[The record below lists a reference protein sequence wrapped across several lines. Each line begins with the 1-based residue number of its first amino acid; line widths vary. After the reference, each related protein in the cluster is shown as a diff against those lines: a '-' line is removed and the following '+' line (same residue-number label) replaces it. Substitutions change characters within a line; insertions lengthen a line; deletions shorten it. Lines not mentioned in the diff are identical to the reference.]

1 MSPQPKPHLSPEAY
15 LAAERVAPFKS
26 EYVNGE
32 VFAMA
37 GASVQHVL
45 IAANLVGELR
55 TQLKERDC
63 RVFSADLRV
72 KVSASGLYTYPDV
85 AVVCGPL
92 LFDDDRQDT
101 LLNPLVLIEVLSES
115 TQDYDRGGK
124 FELYRALASLRE
136 YVLVA
141 QDRPH
146 VEHFLRQ
153 DDGRWLFEES
163 NQPDGS
169 IVLPSIGCTLEL
181 REVYDKVALPKVDR

>member
-1 MSPQPKPHLSPEAY
+1 MTLQPKPRLSPEEY
-15 LAAERVAPFKS
+15 LAAERLAPVKS

-55 TQLKERDC
+55 AQLKGRDC

-72 KVSASGLYTYPDV
+72 KVSDSGLYTYPDV

-92 LFDDDRQDT
+92 VFDDDRQDT
-101 LLNPLVLIEVLSES
+101 LLNPMVLIEVLSES
-115 TQDYDRGGK
+115 TKDYDRGGK
-124 FELYRALASLRE
+124 FELYRALDSLRE

-146 VEHFLRQ
+146 VEHFLLQ
-153 DDGRWLFEES
+153 DDGRWLFEET
-163 NQPDGS
+163 NQPDAS
-169 IVLPSIGCTLEL
+169 VALPSIGCVLAL
-181 REVYDKVALPKVDR
+181 REVYDKVAL